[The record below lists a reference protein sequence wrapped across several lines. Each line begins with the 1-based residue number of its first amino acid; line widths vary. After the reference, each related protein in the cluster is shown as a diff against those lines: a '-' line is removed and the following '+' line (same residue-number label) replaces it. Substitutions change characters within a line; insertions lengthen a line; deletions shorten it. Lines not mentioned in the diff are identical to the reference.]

1 MGKAK
6 IWLCPLIPSKWGPS
20 DIYTPP
26 TVPQS
31 VDNDGIAILNCVV
44 SPEGKATKYEEEQD
58 LIAPL
63 DGLVT
68 PVRVDNV
75 HDPGALLLLLA
86 VLVCLVGRLALN
98 EVVVQDNTIVKLMMN

>member
-1 MGKAK
+1 M
-6 IWLCPLIPSKWGPS
+6 
-20 DIYTPP
+20 
-26 TVPQS
+26 
-31 VDNDGIAILNCVV
+31 DNDGIAILNCVV

-75 HDPGALLLLLA
+75 HDPGALLLHLA
-86 VLVCLVGRLALN
+86 VLVGLVGRLALN